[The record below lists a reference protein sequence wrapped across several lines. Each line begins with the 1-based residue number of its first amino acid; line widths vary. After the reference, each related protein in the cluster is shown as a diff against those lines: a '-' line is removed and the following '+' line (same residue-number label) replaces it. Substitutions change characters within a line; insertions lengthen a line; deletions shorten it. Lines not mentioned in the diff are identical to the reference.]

1 MSTIPVQPS
10 YGVKLNNQK
19 QVREHYEQGRDF
31 DILSVF
37 HGQGRKISKHEA
49 QENGLSLEI
58 RYGKNGE
65 KLMII

>member
-31 DILSVF
+31 DILSVV
-37 HGQGRKISKHEA
+37 HGPGRKISKREA
-49 QENGLSLEI
+49 QEHGFALEI
-58 RYGKNGE
+58 RYGENGE
-65 KLMII
+65 KVMVI